1 MEPWVPQWPPQ
12 PWGRPP
18 APSKDPDRG
27 LRRDGYYPPAPHSWH
42 NGEKFHQRQDVG
54 RSPQPQQDPRA
65 DHQQPRYVP
74 RPGEWR
80 QPVSRVT
87 YYEGGYPSQLY
98 PRPGMEDLY
107 QSYHS
112 PALREEYAY
121 GSYYYLGHPQQL
133 QEERVP
139 RQGSPYIWH
148 EDYRDQKCLSE
159 HHRED
164 QSSEIQYQ
172 SKSRNHYKNS
182 PASNS
187 GQERPGDLLPGSL
200 LTGAQRNKPSLT
212 EESNL
217 LRQHESGLSSSSY
230 ELSQYMADAPELSDP
245 MASSAWSPIQ
255 AEDISAAGPKAPM
268 KFYVPHV
275 PVSFG
280 PGGQLVCVGP
290 SSPSDGQTALV
301 ELHSVEVILN
311 DFEEQEEMRTFSGP
325 LIREDVHKVDI
336 MTFCQQKAAQSRKSE
351 TPGSRDS
358 ALLWQLLVLLC
369 RQNGSMA
376 GSDIAELLMQDCRKL
391 EKYRRQPPV
400 ANLISLTDE
409 DRPVLSSGPRNL
421 LTGEIPPSVETPA
434 QIVEKFTKLLYYGRK
449 KEALEWAMKNHL
461 WGHALFLSSKM
472 DPRTYSWVMSSF
484 TSTLALN
491 DPLQTLFQLMSG
503 RIPQAATC
511 CGDKQWGDWRPHLAV
526 ILSNPGGDREL
537 YQHTIVTMGDTLA
550 GKGLVEAAHFCYLM
564 AHVPFGYYTVKT
576 DHLALLGSSH
586 SQEFLKFATT
596 EAIQRTEIFEYC
608 QLLGDPKSFI
618 PSFQVYKL
626 LYASRLADYGLAS
639 QALHYCEAIG
649 TALLGQG
656 ESSHPVLLVEL
667 IKLAERLKLSDPL
680 VLERRRPGGRD
691 PEPDW
696 LVQLRGR
703 HEELQQKVAGDTGD
717 PRSAHSAISGA
728 RKTTENAF
736 NQDLSGYQGNSE
748 AAGDQSALWPTLE
761 QMGPGRPSPQQ
772 PLPLQPGS
780 YPAGGG
786 SEQTGVPVPPY
797 SILKTHLPGTGGSM
811 AVTGAPGGRAW
822 EEAQQIHL
830 PPGENTV
837 SPGAFQHP
845 DDQKVISKPQ
855 GPQMPRARSTSESS
869 TVSVNENE
877 EESSNEEDQKSSPNP
892 ARRGKPG
899 DGKEKSSGFGWFSWF
914 RSKPATHASPSG
926 DEDSS
931 DTPDSEQET
940 PRASSPPQPS
950 PGLSLT
956 PPLEPQPLPGTC
968 DFPRDA
974 GGGEVRGSASSGGT
988 AEGTGS
994 GGLSGPEGVSSELH
1008 FSPGVLLP
1016 PPPLTGSVPLYNPS
1030 QVPQLSTA
1038 TSLNR
1043 PNRLAQRRYPAQ
1055 P

>member
-1 MEPWVPQWPPQ
+1 MFVFSGSLGVGHEEPFVGPCFVP
-12 PWGRPP
+12 
-18 APSKDPDRG
+18 
-27 LRRDGYYPPAPHSWH
+27 
-42 NGEKFHQRQDVG
+42 V
-54 RSPQPQQDPRA
+54 QQDGPK
-65 DHQQPRYVP
+65 
-74 RPGEWR
+74 
-80 QPVSRVT
+80 
-87 YYEGGYPSQLY
+87 
-98 PRPGMEDLY
+98 DL
-107 QSYHS
+107 Q
-112 PALREEYAY
+112 
-121 GSYYYLGHPQQL
+121 LGH
-133 QEERVP
+133 
-139 RQGSPYIWH
+139 
-148 EDYRDQKCLSE
+148 D
-159 HHRED
+159 
-164 QSSEIQYQ
+164 
-172 SKSRNHYKNS
+172 
-182 PASNS
+182 
-187 GQERPGDLLPGSL
+187 
-200 LTGAQRNKPSLT
+200 
-212 EESNL
+212 
-217 LRQHESGLSSSSY
+217 
-230 ELSQYMADAPELSDP
+230 
-245 MASSAWSPIQ
+245 
-255 AEDISAAGPKAPM
+255 
-268 KFYVPHV
+268 
-275 PVSFG
+275 
-280 PGGQLVCVGP
+280 
-290 SSPSDGQTALV
+290 
-301 ELHSVEVILN
+301 
-311 DFEEQEEMRTFSGP
+311 
-325 LIREDVHKVDI
+325 
-336 MTFCQQKAAQSRKSE
+336 
-351 TPGSRDS
+351 
-358 ALLWQLLVLLC
+358 
-369 RQNGSMA
+369 
-376 GSDIAELLMQDCRKL
+376 
-391 EKYRRQPPV
+391 
-400 ANLISLTDE
+400 
-409 DRPVLSSGPRNL
+409 
-421 LTGEIPPSVETPA
+421 
-434 QIVEKFTKLLYYGRK
+434 
-449 KEALEWAMKNHL
+449 
-461 WGHALFLSSKM
+461 
-472 DPRTYSWVMSSF
+472 F

-608 QLLGDPKSFI
+608 QLLGRPKSFI

-703 HEELQQKVAGDTGD
+703 HEELQ
-717 PRSAHSAISGA
+717 
-728 RKTTENAF
+728 
-736 NQDLSGYQGNSE
+736 
-748 AAGDQSALWPTLE
+748 
-761 QMGPGRPSPQQ
+761 
-772 PLPLQPGS
+772 PGS

-797 SILKTHLPGTGGSM
+797 SILKTHLPGTGGSV

-899 DGKEKSSGFGWFSWF
+899 DGKEK
-914 RSKPATHASPSG
+914 PATHASHSG

-968 DFPRDA
+968 YFPRDA

-994 GGLSGPEGVSSELH
+994 GGLSGPEVHLRPCS
-1008 FSPGVLLP
+1008 
-1016 PPPLTGSVPLYNPS
+1016 
-1030 QVPQLSTA
+1030 A
-1038 TSLNR
+1038 TKTH
-1043 PNRLAQRRYPAQ
+1043 RLAVHIGTMFVCSGFPEFCHICIS
-1055 P
+1055 